1 MLYYTTYIHYKKWC
15 KIQKGIKKMAIT
27 TQDIHAAADKLAEQN
42 IKPTLAK
49 VRDALGSGSFTT
61 ISDAMATWRQEQQA
75 DQQLQQVDLPN
86 SIDERLQAL
95 GAEMWQSA
103 NGLANERLA
112 AEREA
117 LAVAQ
122 AAAQQQLDE
131 HKEVIKTLELE
142 QVELLEQLDLEQSK
156 AQQAAD
162 DATQSKAA
170 LETATTQ
177 HSADLNAVKQHLSDT
192 QHKLEL
198 EQQRA
203 ATVQQAADDIRAKLD
218 ETSAELTQSKER
230 IATADAQSIA
240 QQAEIE
246 RLKSEL
252 ADAKALNDK
261 KDAKIDALTDERNE
275 LKAELAKNIGRLET
289 TAEQLAALTADHKQL
304 TSDNK
309 ALSVD
314 VSTLTADKDTLSK
327 TVSTLTAERDKLT
340 NAMKSAKK

>member
-1 MLYYTTYIHYKKWC
+1 MKV
-15 KIQKGIKKMAIT
+15 AIT
-27 TQDIHAAADKLAEQN
+27 TQDIHVAADKLAEQD

-49 VRDALGSGSFTT
+49 VRDALGGGSFTT

-86 SIDERLQAL
+86 AINERLQAL

-103 NGLANERLA
+103 NSIASERLA

-122 AAAQQQLDE
+122 AAAAQELDE
-131 HKEVIKTLELE
+131 HKESIKTLEHE
-142 QVELLEQLDLEQSK
+142 QAELLEQLDLEQSK

-162 DATQSKAA
+162 DATQSRAA
-170 LETATTQ
+170 LETATAQ
-177 HSADLNAVKQHLSDT
+177 HSADLDAIKQRLSDT

-198 EQQRA
+198 EQQKLSTA
-203 ATVQQAADDIRAKLD
+203 QQATDDLRAKFD
-218 ETSAELTQSKER
+218 ETSAQLTQSRER
-230 IATADAQSIA
+230 IATADAQSAA
-240 QQAEIE
+240 QQAEIK

-252 ADAKALNDK
+252 ADAKTLNDK
-261 KDAKIDALTDERNE
+261 KDAQIDALTDERNT
-275 LKAELAKNIGRLET
+275 LNTELANKSGRLET
-289 TAEQLAALTADHKQL
+289 TAELLASLKTDNKQL

-314 VSTLTADKDTLSK
+314 NSKLTADKDTLAK
-327 TVSTLTAERDKLT
+327 NVSALTAERDKLA
-340 NAMKSAKK
+340 NAIKSEKK